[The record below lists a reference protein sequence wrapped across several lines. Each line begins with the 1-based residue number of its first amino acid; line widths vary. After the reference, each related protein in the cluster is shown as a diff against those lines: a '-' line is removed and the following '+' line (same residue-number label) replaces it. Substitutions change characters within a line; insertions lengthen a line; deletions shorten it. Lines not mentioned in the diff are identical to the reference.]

1 MENDRG
7 GCRPPETPPH
17 KSNAEIA
24 AAFDELG
31 DLYELDGAVSYRV
44 IAYRTAA
51 KAVRDAPMSIMQ
63 LTRDG
68 KVTSV
73 PGIGKTLEEK
83 LRALDETGDIP
94 AAVKLRAKFPSGLLA
109 VMHLP
114 GFGPKRARLL
124 YDQLGIDSLEK
135 LREAAENGQIRT
147 LRGFGAKVEEN
158 LLRVLTDHEDGGG
171 PAPRILLSRALPVA
185 EQIAGALRD
194 HPAADRVEIA
204 GSLRRMGDSA
214 KDIDIIA
221 TASDPAAMIAT
232 LSRLELVESVA
243 QSGDAGARVTT
254 HSGMKVDLRVV
265 APDQFGN
272 VLQHLTG
279 SKAHNVQLREAMVRR
294 GLHVSEYGILDDA
307 TGETTRCA
315 TEEEV
320 YARLGLPWIPPE
332 LREGRGELEAAL
344 KGELPEL
351 ITLEDLRG
359 DLHCHTVLSDG
370 RQTLEQM
377 VEAAQKRGWE
387 YLAVTDHS
395 ASHGFGNHVTP
406 EALEARIEEIAALN
420 ARLDGF
426 TVLAGTEVN
435 ILPDGSLDYPDEL
448 LARLDWV
455 IGSIHTSFGMD
466 ENTMTERMIA
476 AIESPWVDA
485 IGHPTGRK
493 IETRP
498 AYAIDMTRVIEA
510 AARTGTMIEINAAPD
525 RRDMNEIHARAAAA
539 AGVLVL
545 VDSDAHSAR
554 NFDLLRYGIATA
566 RRAWLSPAQVANTRS
581 WADFKPL
588 RKRAKSRV

>member
-1 MENDRG
+1 MK
-7 GCRPPETPPH
+7 T
-17 KSNAEIA
+17 NAEIA

-51 KAVRDAPMSIMQ
+51 KTVRDASVSVMG

-68 KVTSV
+68 KVTSL

-94 AAVKLRAKFPSGLLA
+94 AAQKLRAKFPAGLLA

-124 YDQLGIDSLEK
+124 YEELGVDSLER
-135 LREAAENGQIRT
+135 LRELAEAGEIRKI
-147 LRGFGAKVEEN
+147 RGLGARVEQN
-158 LLRVLTDHEDGGG
+158 LLRVLAEQEDGGG

-194 HPAADRVEIA
+194 HPASDRVEIA
-204 GSLRRMGDSA
+204 GSLRRLADSA

-221 TASDPAAMIAT
+221 TASDPAALTST
-232 LSRLELVESVA
+232 LADLPLVESV
-243 QSGDAGARVTT
+243 QSSGEAGARVIT

-272 VLQHLTG
+272 VLQHFTG
-279 SKAHNVQLREAMVRR
+279 AKAHNVQLREAAVRR

-307 TGETTRCA
+307 TGETLRCA

-320 YARLGLPWIPPE
+320 YARLGLAWIPPE
-332 LREGRGELEAAL
+332 LREGRGELEAAAR
-344 KGELPEL
+344 GELPEL
-351 ITLEDLRG
+351 VTLEDLRG
-359 DLHCHTVLSDG
+359 DLHCHTTLSDG

-377 VEAAQKRGWE
+377 AQAAAARGWE

-406 EALEARIEEIAALN
+406 AALEARIEEVAALN
-420 ARLDGF
+420 ARLDGL
-426 TVLAGTEVN
+426 TVLAGSEVN
-435 ILPDGSLDYPDEL
+435 ILPDGGLDYPDEL
-448 LARLDWV
+448 LARLDWAIASV
-455 IGSIHTSFGMD
+455 HTSFAMA
-466 ENTMTERMIA
+466 EPAMTDRVLA
-476 AIESPWVDA
+476 AIEHPLVDA

-493 IETRP
+493 IETRAP
-498 AYAIDMTRVIEA
+498 YAIDMTRVIEA

-525 RRDMNEIHARAAAA
+525 RRDMSEVHARAAAA
-539 AGVLVL
+539 AGVMVL

-554 NFDLLRYGIATA
+554 NFELLRYGIATA
-566 RRAWLSPAQVANTRS
+566 RRAWLTREQVANTRS
-581 WADFKPL
+581 WVEFARL
-588 RKRAKSRV
+588 RKRAR